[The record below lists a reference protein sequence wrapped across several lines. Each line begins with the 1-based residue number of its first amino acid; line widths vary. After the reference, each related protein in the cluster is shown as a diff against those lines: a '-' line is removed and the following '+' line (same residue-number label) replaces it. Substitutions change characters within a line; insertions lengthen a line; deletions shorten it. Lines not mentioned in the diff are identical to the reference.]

1 MNIGYFVPWNWYPPR
16 AGASVHIY
24 QVASQLVARGHRL
37 SSIFSDQHDPQV
49 ASYRPSQLPAFLRQV
64 DLIYIRMLR
73 GWRMGKFTLLKLVKS
88 GRCPVVWE
96 INAPLEEQLLQGK
109 SQRSIAWMH
118 HQARLLS
125 GMVDACICNSQAN
138 ADYAA
143 ERWGIKRNVVIRL
156 GSDPGLFDP
165 RKRDP
170 RLDAALGSGFKV
182 VWAGTASLG
191 AHCLPLILQV
201 AERMQAIDPAISFIL
216 IGGKGAKRRNP
227 SLPANLTWLDGMPYF
242 DLPPFLA
249 SADLGLCFY
258 PQAGHGMPFYRSPL
272 KVFDYMASGL
282 PVVATDEE
290 EMRPIVRHGHNGLL
304 VRNDVDAIVDA
315 IRKIKDDV
323 GWRERMGRAGR
334 EDIVRYYN
342 WQRVAEETEA
352 VFHGVLGR
360 PPVQRGGSL
369 RV

>member
-1 MNIGYFVPWNWYPPR
+1 
-16 AGASVHIY
+16 
-24 QVASQLVARGHRL
+24 L
-37 SSIFSDQHDPQV
+37 SSIFYDQRDPQV
-49 ASYRPSQLPAFLRQV
+49 TCYRSGQLPAFVRQI
-64 DLIYIRMLR
+64 DLIYIRMFR
-73 GWRMGKFTLLKLVKS
+73 GWRTGKFTLLKLAKV

-96 INAPLEEQLLQGK
+96 INAPLEEQLLDGK
-109 SQRSIAWMH
+109 SQRSVARMH
-118 HQARLLS
+118 YQTRLLS

-143 ERWGIKRNVVIRL
+143 ERWGIKRRVVIRL

-170 RLDAALGSGFKV
+170 RLYEALGSGFKV
-182 VWAGTASLG
+182 VWAGTDNLRT
-191 AHCLPLILQV
+191 HCLPLILQV
-201 AERMQAIDPAISFIL
+201 AERMRAIDATTSFVL
-216 IGGKGAKRRNP
+216 IGGKGKARFDP
-227 SLPANLTWLDGMPYF
+227 LPANVTWLDGKPYV

-258 PQAGHGMPFYRSPL
+258 RRPGHGMSFYRSPL

-290 EMRPIVRHGHNGLL
+290 ELRPIVRHGHNGLL
-304 VRNDVDAIVDA
+304 VQNDVDAIVDA
-315 IRKIKDDV
+315 IRKIKDSH

-334 EDIVRYYN
+334 EDVVRYYN

-352 VFHGVLGR
+352 VLHSVLAH
-360 PPVQRGGSL
+360 PPAQRGASY

>member
-16 AGASVHIY
+16 AGASVHIF
-24 QVASQLVARGHRL
+24 QVASQLGARGHRL
-37 SSIFSDQHDPQV
+37 STIFSDQRDPQV
-49 ASYRPSQLPAFLRQV
+49 ACYRPSQLPAFLRQV

-73 GWRMGKFTLLKLVKS
+73 GWRMGKFTLLKLAKA

-96 INAPLEEQLLQGK
+96 INAPLEEQLLDGK
-109 SQRSIAWMH
+109 SQRSVAWMH
-118 HQARLLS
+118 HQTRLLS

-170 RLDAALGSGFKV
+170 RLYEALGSGFKV

-191 AHCLPLILQV
+191 SQCLPLILQV
-201 AERMQAIDPAISFIL
+201 AERMQAIDPATSFVL
-216 IGGKGAKRRNP
+216 IGGKGAKRRDHP
-227 SLPANLTWLDGMPYF
+227 LPANVTWLDGMPYF

-258 PQAGHGMPFYRSPL
+258 RPPGHGMSFYRSPL

-304 VRNDVDAIVDA
+304 VQNDVDAIVDA
-315 IRKIKDDV
+315 IRKIKDGD

-334 EDIVRYYN
+334 EDVVRHYN

-360 PPVQRGGSL
+360 PPVQRGASL
-369 RV
+369 RL